1 MTENNNSF
9 ETVEL
14 LEPIS
19 LMSIDGSDL
28 TGINVEA
35 ETSQTDA
42 KAESGTA
49 QVNAKNEAKT
59 PQAPVEAAGKF
70 ADDTVSPYK
79 HTDAENYMDAD
90 DYADMN
96 NTADT
101 GFEQNFNNEYNYSNN
116 APHRILVDPKKL
128 FGSAQASSEK
138 QDYQKPK
145 YNAKFVLFCVIGICL
160 LTTVLMAIR
169 FQNAVKQSVANSANN
184 AKNVLQDEDGSR
196 FIYTG
201 GSDMND
207 EPVYT
212 TIYFNSSAI
221 DADLPVEINARC
233 IEYTDSGT
241 RGLFFT
247 ATTTEKNIGTIINVT
262 MMDKRGNI
270 LGVAS
275 NSNCDVAV
283 GDEYMIPMFFNLSP
297 EYDMNGVTY
306 KIKAETYKVKEYPMI
321 RTITDVTEAGKGQFL
336 ITYEGTPGYMVT
348 TYVVLY
354 KDGDVVDV
362 LVGTGLIDE
371 TGEVVIDASKAGV
384 DYDRYKVYY

>member
-28 TGINVEA
+28 TGINAEA
-35 ETSQTDA
+35 ETKQTDA

-49 QVNAKNEAKT
+49 QVSGKNEAKT
-59 PQAPVEAAGKF
+59 AQVDVKAAGK
-70 ADDTVSPYK
+70 TV
-79 HTDAENYMDAD
+79 
-90 DYADMN
+90 
-96 NTADT
+96 ADT
-101 GFEQNFNNEYNYSNN
+101 DPGFEQNFNNEYNYSNN

-128 FGSAQASSEK
+128 FGSAQASGKK

-201 GSDMND
+201 GSEMND

-247 ATTTEKNIGTIINVT
+247 ATPTEKNIGTIITVT

-275 NSNCDVAV
+275 NSNCDVAP
-283 GDEYMIPMFFNLSP
+283 GDEYMIPVLFNLSP
-297 EYDMNGVTY
+297 EYDLNGVTY
-306 KIKAETYKVKEYPMI
+306 KIKAETYKVKENPMI

-336 ITYEGTPGYMVT
+336 ITYEGTPGYLVT

>member
-28 TGINVEA
+28 TGINAEA
-35 ETSQTDA
+35 ETKQTDA

-49 QVNAKNEAKT
+49 QVSGKNEAKT
-59 PQAPVEAAGKF
+59 AQVSGKNEAKTAQVDVKAAGKTV
-70 ADDTVSPYK
+70 ADT
-79 HTDAENYMDAD
+79 
-90 DYADMN
+90 
-96 NTADT
+96 DT

-128 FGSAQASSEK
+128 FGSAQASGKK

-201 GSDMND
+201 GSEMND

-247 ATTTEKNIGTIINVT
+247 ATPTEKNIGTIITVT

-321 RTITDVTEAGKGQFL
+321 RTITDVIEAGKGQFL

>member
-14 LEPIS
+14 LKPIS

-28 TGINVEA
+28 TGINAEA
-35 ETSQTDA
+35 ETKQADA
-42 KAESGTA
+42 KAEFGTA
-49 QVNAKNEAKT
+49 QASVKNEAKT
-59 PQAPVEAAGKF
+59 AWAHVEAAGKY

-96 NTADT
+96 NTADP

-128 FGSAQASSEK
+128 FGSAPASGEN

-160 LTTVLMAIR
+160 LITVLMAR
-169 FQNAVKQSVANSANN
+169 HFQNAVKQSVANSAYN

-207 EPVYT
+207 EPIYT
-212 TIYFNSSAI
+212 AIYFNSSAI
-221 DADLPVEINARC
+221 DADLPVEISAKF

-247 ATTTEKNIGTIINVT
+247 ATPTEKNIGTLITVT

-306 KIKAETYKVKEYPMI
+306 KIKADTFKVKEYPMI

-336 ITYEGTPGYMVT
+336 VTYEGTPGYMVT

-362 LVGTGLIDE
+362 LVGSGLIDE
-371 TGEVVIDASKAGV
+371 TGEVVIDASKAVG
-384 DYDRYKVYY
+384 DYDSYKVYY